1 MISVIE
7 AERIILENTINLDI
21 ESCVTTQAMGRVL
34 REDIVADR
42 DFPPFDR
49 VTMDGIA
56 INYECW
62 RKGQTKF
69 LIEGIQTAGSP
80 PLHLKNPTSALEI
93 MTGAMLSSGCDT
105 IIPVEQISF
114 TEEENQRFATITA
127 TELKKKQNIHAQGED
142 RNQGSLLVP
151 ANTLLGQAEI
161 AVAVSVGKSELLVT
175 RKPKVA
181 IVSTGNELVA
191 TDETP
196 APYQIR
202 RSNSYA
208 LSSVLG
214 ARGIQAEIRHLPDDQ
229 QLIEANL
236 KEIFENFDIIITSGG
251 VSKGKKDYVPVV
263 MEKLQVKKIFHRIKQ
278 RPGKPL
284 WFGKKAD
291 KVVFGLPGNPVST
304 MLGLYR
310 YVLPYLDKIENK
322 ALPKPQFAILADDF
336 NFDRELTYFL
346 SVNVVN
352 KEGKLIAKPIPGHGS
367 GDFTNLLD
375 CNAFLELP
383 EEKQNFLAGS
393 VYPLIPFRNI

>member
-1 MISVIE
+1 MISVVE
-7 AERIILENTINLDI
+7 AEQIILENTISLDI
-21 ESCVTTQAMGRVL
+21 ENCPTTQAMGRVL

-56 INYECW
+56 INYEYW
-62 RKGQTKF
+62 RKGQTRF
-69 LIEGIQTAGSP
+69 LIEGVQTAGSP
-80 PLHLKNPTSALEI
+80 PLHLSNPTSALEI
-93 MTGAMLSSGCDT
+93 MTGAMLPTGCDT
-105 IIPVEQISF
+105 IIPVEQIAF
-114 TEEENQRFATITA
+114 TDEGSQRFTTITA
-127 TELKKKQNIHAQGED
+127 TELKKGQNVHAQGED
-142 RNQGSLLVP
+142 RTQGSLLVP

-208 LSSVLG
+208 LSSVLST
-214 ARGIQAEIRHLPDDQ
+214 RGIQTEVRHLPDDQ

-236 KEIFENFDIIITSGG
+236 KEIFDNFDIIITSGG

-263 MEKLQVKKIFHRIKQ
+263 MEKLQVKKIFHRVKQ

-310 YVLPYLDKIENK
+310 YVLPYIDKIENRV
-322 ALPKPQFAILADDF
+322 LPKPQFAILAEDF
-336 NFDRELTYFL
+336 KFDRQLTYFL

-352 KEGKLIAKPIPGHGS
+352 KKGKLMAKPVPGHGS
-367 GDFTNLLD
+367 GDFANLLD

-383 EEKQNFLAGS
+383 EEKQNFLVGS